1 MLKQVNTLP
10 CAERQRAVMH
20 RNTERGRQKS
30 GLDMGGHIIRAL
42 ISMSEI
48 GHFRVRRGRHESVE
62 KGLQVGLYLGVR
74 VFLNEQAGG
83 GVADKEREQARA
95 VGKRAGFIGEFVK
108 AGAIGLDGEGLH
120 GLA

>member
-1 MLKQVNTLP
+1 MLKKIHPLPGTQPQSPVNQRN
-10 CAERQRAVMH
+10 RQRYRHH
-20 RNTERGRQKS
+20 RR
-30 GLDMGGHIIRAL
+30 LDMGGHIIRAL